1 MNRATRAA
9 AVLGIY
15 AGVLAII
22 HGVFEIMQG
31 GGVPASMMIQA
42 IGPACQP
49 ETAWHA
55 CLPALT
61 LLPSFLISGIVTVIL
76 GVVILV
82 WSFIFITRK
91 FGSLGLVLL
100 SIALIPVG
108 GGFVPAWL
116 GVLSGITA
124 TQIRRPPLAQPP
136 SSMMRLLARFWPV
149 SVLVLIAWFPL
160 GWLLGAVLP
169 DLMSSLS
176 LLLFLVFVVLLP
188 LSTAFSAVAY
198 EFQFCRTSP
207 VRIARTGVPLRR
219 SGARSGRRAR
229 SRTGGQ

>member
-9 AVLGIY
+9 AVLSIC
-15 AGVLAII
+15 AGVLAIM

-61 LLPSFLISGIVTVIL
+61 LLPSFLTSGIVTVIL
-76 GVVILV
+76 GVAILV
-82 WSFIFITRK
+82 WSLLFITRK
-91 FGSLGLVLL
+91 FGTLGLVLL
-100 SIALIPVG
+100 SVALIPVG

-136 SSMMRLLARFWPV
+136 SSMVRLLARFWPV
-149 SVLVLIAWFPL
+149 SVLVLIAWFSL

-188 LSTAFSAVAY
+188 LLTAFSAVAHD
-198 EFQFCRTSP
+198 R
-207 VRIARTGVPLRR
+207 AK
-219 SGARSGRRAR
+219 RAR
-229 SRTGGQ
+229 R

>member
-9 AVLGIY
+9 AAALGIY

-22 HGVFEIMQG
+22 HGLFEIIQG
-31 GGVPASMMIQA
+31 SGVPTSPMVQA

-61 LLPSFLISGIVTVIL
+61 LLPSFLMSGIATVTL

-82 WSFIFITRK
+82 WSFVITRK

-100 SIALIPVG
+100 SIGLIPVG
-108 GGFVPAWL
+108 GGFVPPWL
-116 GVLSGITA
+116 GILAGITA
-124 TQIRRPPLAQPP
+124 TQIRRPPPAQSPNA
-136 SSMMRLLARFWPV
+136 MMRLSARFWPV

-169 DLMSSLS
+169 DVMSTLASP
-176 LLLFLVFVVLLP
+176 LFLVFTVLLP
-188 LSTAFSAVAY
+188 LLTACSAVSYDGRQTRAVA
-198 EFQFCRTSP
+198 T
-207 VRIARTGVPLRR
+207 VP
-219 SGARSGRRAR
+219 G
-229 SRTGGQ
+229 

>member
-1 MNRATRAA
+1 MNRATSAE

-22 HGVFEIMQG
+22 HGVFEIMQ

-76 GVVILV
+76 GVTILV
-82 WSFIFITRK
+82 WSFSLITRK
-91 FGSLGLVLL
+91 FGSLGLVLP

-116 GVLSGITA
+116 GVLAGITA
-124 TQIRRPPLAQPP
+124 TQIRRPPLAHPP

-149 SVLVLIAWFPL
+149 SVLALIAWFHWA
-160 GWLLGAVLP
+160 GCWVRH
-169 DLMSSLS
+169 
-176 LLLFLVFVVLLP
+176 F
-188 LSTAFSAVAY
+188 
-198 EFQFCRTSP
+198 RTSCP
-207 VRIARTGVPLRR
+207 ACRCCCFFCLLCSCRC
-219 SGARSGRRAR
+219 
-229 SRTGGQ
+229 

>member
-9 AVLGIY
+9 ATVLGIY

-22 HGVFEIMQG
+22 HGIFEIIQG
-31 GGVPASMMIQA
+31 SGVPNSPMVQA

-61 LLPSFLISGIVTVIL
+61 LLPSFLMSGIVTVIL
-76 GVVILV
+76 GVAILV
-82 WSFIFITRK
+82 WSSVLITRK

-100 SIALIPVG
+100 SIGLIPVG

-116 GVLSGITA
+116 GILAGITA
-124 TQIRRPPLAQPP
+124 TQIRRPPPAQPP
-136 SSMMRLLARFWPV
+136 NAMMRLCARIWPV

-169 DLMSSLS
+169 DAMSTLA
-176 LLLFLVFVVLLP
+176 LPLFLVFNVLLP
-188 LSTAFSAVAY
+188 LLTAFSAVSY
-198 EFQFCRTSP
+198 DRVKGPEDRNSILPQQ
-207 VRIARTGVPLRR
+207 
-219 SGARSGRRAR
+219 
-229 SRTGGQ
+229 GGS

>member
-1 MNRATRAA
+1 MNRATRAAA

-15 AGVLAII
+15 AGVLATI
-22 HGVFEIMQG
+22 HGIFEILQG
-31 GGVPASMMIQA
+31 SGVPTSPMVQA

-49 ETAWHA
+49 ETVWHA

-82 WSFIFITRK
+82 WSFVFITRK

-100 SIALIPVG
+100 PIGLIPVG

-116 GVLSGITA
+116 GILAGTTA
-124 TQIRRPPLAQPP
+124 TQIRRPPPAQSPNA
-136 SSMMRLLARFWPV
+136 MMRLLARFWPV
-149 SVLVLIAWFPL
+149 SVLVLIAWFPS

-169 DLMSSLS
+169 DVMSTLA
-176 LLLFLVFVVLLP
+176 LPLFLVFIVLLP
-188 LSTAFSAVAY
+188 LLTAFSAVSY
-198 EFQFCRTSP
+198 DR
-207 VRIARTGVPLRR
+207 VKKARR
-219 SGARSGRRAR
+219 
-229 SRTGGQ
+229 